1 MKENSERKVTSF
13 NSQEWRGRS
22 EKSPAFRPSDFIG
35 KILTAVRIPWDESGG
50 LHVITFA
57 LCITYIWHY
66 VHLLFKV
73 WLRLHRSEGTPE
85 LSVYSP
91 IL

>member
-1 MKENSERKVTSF
+1 MEGADRYAIFASFF

-22 EKSPAFRPSDFIG
+22 GKSPDFRPG
-35 KILTAVRIPWDESGG
+35 MKAESS
-50 LHVITFA
+50 LITFA
-57 LCITYIWHY
+57 LCITYILHY
-66 VHLLFKV
+66 VHLLSKV

-85 LSVYSP
+85 LSVHSP